1 MRHLVRSVNENIIV
15 LGSLSSDLGKNRVVL
30 VSVAEFESEKVLNKK
45 NWNLGDRLGCVCF

>member
-15 LGSLSSDLGKNRVVL
+15 SVSLGSDLGKNRVVS

-45 NWNLGDRLGCVCF
+45 NWNLGHRLGCICF

>member
-1 MRHLVRSVNENIIV
+1 MRSVNENIIV
-15 LGSLSSDLGKNRVVL
+15 LGSLGSDLGKNRVVL

>member
-1 MRHLVRSVNENIIV
+1 MRSVNENIIV

-45 NWNLGDRLGCVCF
+45 NWNLGDRRGCVCF